1 MDVERVEYIQSR
13 VNVTVATGGDDVR
26 RTKEEAAATRRRIV
40 AAALREFHRR
50 GMARTTLAHVA
61 SAAGVTRGAIYWH
74 FAGKQALFRA
84 IRESVSLPL
93 LDRSDLTLLREQ
105 AGDPLARIAAF
116 CRELSRACEEERDT
130 RRTLELLSF
139 KCEYVGD
146 LAQERKAMVVNS
158 ERLRT
163 ALESA
168 YRQARTRGVLR
179 ADVEPAVAAL
189 ETLAFLSGLMRLWL
203 LDDGRIRMRAQAAK
217 VIAAHVEGR
226 RAPVPARTSVP
237 VRSRGASRRGGSRI
251 AGAVAA
257 PAAYA
262 RK

>member
-1 MDVERVEYIQSR
+1 M
-13 VNVTVATGGDDVR
+13 R
-26 RTKEEAAATRRRIV
+26 RTKEEAAQTRRRIV

-61 SAAGVTRGAIYWH
+61 QAAGVTRGAIYWH

-116 CRELSRACEEERDT
+116 CRELARACEEERDI
-130 RRTLELLSF
+130 RRTLDLLSF
-139 KCEYVGD
+139 KCEYVGE
-146 LAQERKAMVVNS
+146 LAQERKAMVANS
-158 ERLRT
+158 DRLRH

-168 YRQARTRGVLR
+168 YRQARAQGVLQ
-179 ADVEPAVAAL
+179 ADVEPPIAAL
-189 ETLAFLSGLMRLWL
+189 ETLAFLSGLLRLCL
-203 LDDGRIRMRAQAAK
+203 LDDGRIGLRAHAAK
-217 VIAAHVEGR
+217 VIAAHVDGR
-226 RAPVPARTSVP
+226 RAHPSPRLAVMPAATP
-237 VRSRGASRRGGSRI
+237 SRRAPRT
-251 AGAVAA
+251 AGTAA
-257 PAAYA
+257 SPGTYL